1 MTDDSA
7 LLSWRDLL
15 AAELG
20 IDPALVDIDA
30 VLGLAGTVAHA
41 VVRPAAPL
49 STFMAGYAAGLA
61 ASNGTDPAE
70 AVAAATGAV
79 RALAQRQS

>member
-1 MTDDSA
+1 MTDDA
-7 LLSWRDLL
+7 VLADWTRLL

-20 IDPALVDIDA
+20 IDPELIDIDA

-49 STFMAGYAAGLA
+49 STFLAGYAAGR
-61 ASNGTDPAE
+61 ASGDPA
-70 AVAAATGAV
+70 VAIASATATV
-79 RALAQRQS
+79 RELAHRHAS